1 MFTNHSGVFCC
12 IRNGSSRLVV
22 ELMFFSDLGRVEIY
36 EMINIQGQRIDQI
49 DFNAI
54 DIRNFG
60 TLLAHNGRAQRI
72 LQGRHLRVYPGGRLQ
87 GTNLLLNI
95 ENVTVDVMGVIAADY
110 RGHKPGGMIVHTSY
124 V

>member
-1 MFTNHSGVFCC
+1 M
-12 IRNGSSRLVV
+12 LVSV
-22 ELMFFSDLGRVEIY
+22 LGQVEIF

-60 TLLAHNGRAQRI
+60 TLLADNGRAQRI

-87 GTNLLLNI
+87 GTNLLLNV
-95 ENVTVDVMGVIAADY
+95 ENVIVDVMGVIEADF
-110 RGHKPGGMIVHTSY
+110 RGHNRGGMYHSVGGI
-124 V
+124 